1 MRTCTTPLPL
11 LSQEIVSSSRQ
22 HFVGLLLVKELVLLD
37 PEDCVPITQAA
48 LRPVPYVDAN
58 LAMYDLL
65 ALFATGR
72 SHMVALV
79 DSAPAAQGG
88 ERVGMLMLCGV
99 VC

>member
-1 MRTCTTPLPL
+1 M
-11 LSQEIVSSSRQ
+11 
-22 HFVGLLLVKELVLLD
+22 LLD
-37 PEDCVPITQAA
+37 PEDCIPITQAA

-79 DSAPAAQGG
+79 DQAPTAQGG
-88 ERVGMLMLCGV
+88 ERVGTLTVHINGWCT
-99 VC
+99 